1 MGSDNLKPDRRFMT
15 YSVAAVVSV
24 AAVLFA
30 ATAPQ
35 GHVGDARTTISMP
48 PTARIV
54 TVGNTPVSAVVDER
68 TGLVFVLNLNR
79 PPDPDPTDAPGGA
92 RPVPGTVSVLDPIQG
107 RVLCTMRVG
116 TNPASIA
123 VDARTARVFVADRGP
138 TTRNDVHFPSSI
150 VSVLAAGCPS
160 GRPNGSLIPA
170 LRTVSVGYRPLQV
183 AVDERAGHAF
193 VIDGESLRVL
203 DGRTG
208 AVLHTTEVLSSTP
221 PLDAMAVDE
230 RDGRVYVAGYE
241 YSGIHVFAAADGRI
255 VRSIRVGAHLGQIA
269 VDTRL
274 GHVFVVWQSSEPSEA
289 DVLDAASGRVIGTA
303 MVGAMPRAIVAD
315 ERSGRVFVLAGFTE
329 FVHGDS
335 NISELDA
342 RSGALLRTITVGS
355 HTMGMAVDTVTGRL
369 YVASAQGVSV
379 LDGATGAV
387 LRTLPLAMQPSSIVV
402 DERTGQ
408 VIVINAT
415 GNSVSI
421 FNALR

>member
-1 MGSDNLKPDRRFMT
+1 MHGPLRLTHLLATLFAM
-15 YSVAAVVSV
+15 VVPV
-24 AAVLFA
+24 AAVLLVA
-30 ATAPQ
+30 VAPHGRARDVRATAS
-35 GHVGDARTTISMP
+35 IP

-54 TVGNTPVSAVVDER
+54 AVGNTPVSAVVDER

-79 PPDPDPTDAPGGA
+79 PPNPDPADAPGGA
-92 RPVPGTVSVLDPIQG
+92 RLVPGTVSVLDPLRG

-116 TNPASIA
+116 ANPASIA

-138 TTRNDVHFPSSI
+138 TTRDDVHFPPSI
-150 VSVLAAGCPS
+150 VSVLVAGCPS
-160 GRPNGSLIPA
+160 GRPNKDPIPA
-170 LRTVSVGYRPLQV
+170 LRTVSVGYHPLQV

-193 VIDGESLRVL
+193 VIDGGTLRVL

-241 YSGIHVFAAADGRI
+241 YSGIHIFAAADGRI
-255 VRSIRVGAHLGQIA
+255 VRSIRVGAHLSLIA

-274 GHVFVVWQSSEPSEA
+274 GHVFVVWESSEPSEA

-303 MVGAMPRAIVAD
+303 MIGAMPRAIVAD
-315 ERSGRVFVLAGFTE
+315 EWSERVFVLAGFTE
-329 FVHGDS
+329 FVPGDN

-342 RSGALLRTITVGS
+342 RSGALLRTITVGP
-355 HTMGMAVDTVTGRL
+355 HTMGMAVDTLTGRL

-421 FNALR
+421 VNALR